1 MTDNLSIYS
10 VDKLREMYNGCKD
23 GCSNSEYPLII
34 ALMNKTVNDR
44 VQILQ
49 ESSLDTSLIDKDTID
64 ELVNGKYAT
73 LLSSQSKL
81 VITAKGLW
89 EVMFRDNI
97 CNTSDLIDGI
107 QGAYFNEIKDMTITS
122 SNKIVLFFFLFM
134 RNFSKKCCVDVKR
147 SEIAEIW
154 WNIFCT
160 VNDFLIELGAIK
172 EKDSIR
178 KTKKNINDSESN
190 AARIIRHSDK
200 IPRYTD
206 NIFSKS
212 GDLEYWL
219 DLSDSDGNVDSDRL
233 SKLIKKI
240 LGNNIT
246 VDNCDLIS
254 EFANGVCMDFGYNFV
269 SSFEDDRF
277 LSCNYDSLVCYVFQK
292 SLL

>member
-34 ALMNKTVNDR
+34 ALMKKTVNDR
-44 VQILQ
+44 VQILK

-122 SNKIVLFFFLFM
+122 SNKIVLF
-134 RNFSKKCCVDVKR
+134 
-147 SEIAEIW
+147 
-154 WNIFCT
+154 
-160 VNDFLIELGAIK
+160 
-172 EKDSIR
+172 
-178 KTKKNINDSESN
+178 
-190 AARIIRHSDK
+190 
-200 IPRYTD
+200 
-206 NIFSKS
+206 
-212 GDLEYWL
+212 
-219 DLSDSDGNVDSDRL
+219 
-233 SKLIKKI
+233 
-240 LGNNIT
+240 
-246 VDNCDLIS
+246 
-254 EFANGVCMDFGYNFV
+254 
-269 SSFEDDRF
+269 
-277 LSCNYDSLVCYVFQK
+277 
-292 SLL
+292 